1 MNSTTSKDVVHNDKA
16 AGSVDLEQQGTP
28 VPCTA
33 VTPKTLGAGV
43 GPLDSNGR
51 PDN

>member
-1 MNSTTSKDVVHNDKA
+1 MSSTTSKDVAKDDKA
-16 AGSVDLEQQGTP
+16 TGSVDLEQQGVP

-43 GPLDSNGR
+43 GLLNL
-51 PDN
+51 NN